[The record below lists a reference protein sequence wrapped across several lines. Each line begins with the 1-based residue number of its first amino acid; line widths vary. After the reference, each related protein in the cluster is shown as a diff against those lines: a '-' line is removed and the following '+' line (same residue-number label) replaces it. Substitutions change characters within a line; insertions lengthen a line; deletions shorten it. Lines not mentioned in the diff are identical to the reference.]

1 MRKYELLY
9 AIAQDVSE
17 EQREALI
24 EKWKKFIEDRQ
35 GNVLN
40 IDKWG
45 MKKLAYPVKFKNE
58 GFFVLM
64 NFESEPS
71 VVREMENAMNI
82 TEAIIRKMF
91 TARD

>member
-45 MKKLAYPVKFKNE
+45 MKKLAYPINYKNE

-64 NFESEPS
+64 NFESQPS
-71 VVREMENAMNI
+71 LIKEMENAMNI
-82 TEAIIRKMF
+82 NEAIIRKMF
-91 TARD
+91 FAK

>member
-35 GNVLN
+35 GSVLN

-45 MKKLAYPVKFKNE
+45 MKKLAYPINYKNE

-64 NFESEPS
+64 NFESQPS
-71 VVREMENAMNI
+71 LIKEMENAMNI
-82 TEAIIRKMF
+82 NEAIIRKMF
-91 TARD
+91 FAK